1 MRLTARL
8 TALAAGAALAAGCAS
23 APQSP
28 AGGDQSQAQ
37 AAPAAAP
44 TAAPTVNPDLG
55 SLKIT
60 DEVLGTGAEAVA
72 GKKLTVNYTGRLLT
86 GAEFDSTAGRG
97 PFSFTLGAGEVIK
110 GWDEGMTGMRV
121 GGTRQLVIPSYL
133 AYGDTGQG
141 PIPPNATLVFEV
153 ELLDVE

>member
-1 MRLTARL
+1 MRRISLLT
-8 TALAAGAALAAGCAS
+8 TLAATAALAAGCAS
-23 APQSP
+23 APQSS
-28 AGGDQSQAQ
+28 GQGQSQAQ
-37 AAPAAAP
+37 AAPSPAP
-44 TAAPTVNPDLG
+44 SAMPTVNPDLG

-86 GAEFDSTAGRG
+86 GAQFDSTAGRG

-133 AYGDTGQG
+133 GYGDTGQG

>member
-1 MRLTARL
+1 MRRISLL
-8 TALAAGAALAAGCAS
+8 SVLALGLALAAGCKSVPDSTA
-23 APQSP
+23 
-28 AGGDQSQAQ
+28 DQV
-37 AAPAAAP
+37 AP
-44 TAAPTVNPDLG
+44 TPAVTSTPDPDLG

-86 GAEFDSTAGRG
+86 GAQFDSSVGRA
-97 PFSFTLGAGEVIK
+97 PFSFVLGAGQVIK
-110 GWDEGMTGMRV
+110 GWDMGLTGMKV

-133 AYGDTGQG
+133 GYGDNGQG
-141 PIPPNATLVFEV
+141 PIPPNATLVFDV

>member
-1 MRLTARL
+1 MRRISLL
-8 TALAAGAALAAGCAS
+8 TALAAAAALAAGCAS
-23 APQSP
+23 APQASD
-28 AGGDQSQAQ
+28 AQDQTPD
-37 AAPAAAP
+37 APAATP
-44 TAAPTVNPDLG
+44 TPNPDLG

-86 GAEFDSTAGRG
+86 GAQFDSTAGRG
-97 PFSFTLGAGEVIK
+97 PFSFTLGEGEVIK

-133 AYGDTGQG
+133 GYGDTGQG

>member
-1 MRLTARL
+1 MPRTSLL
-8 TALAAGAALAAGCAS
+8 TALAAAAALAAGCATG
-23 APQSP
+23 PQSP
-28 AGGDQSQAQ
+28 AQAQ
-37 AAPAAAP
+37 DQAASPVAEAGAVP
-44 TAAPTVNPDLG
+44 TPNPELG

-86 GAEFDSTAGRG
+86 GAQFDSTVGRG

-110 GWDEGMTGMRV
+110 GWDMGLTGMKV
-121 GGTRQLVIPSYL
+121 GGTRELVIPSYL
-133 AYGDTGQG
+133 GYGDTGQG